1 MVQTKLT
8 IIGWQRYMSFLGNIA
23 AAQSAKAIGKYNQS
37 VYNQQANLQKA
48 KKAAVREEIY
58 KTVEK
63 PRLLDLQDQQYSKFF
78 VDALN
83 TGAEFREGTTPFLV
97 GLKNKQL
104 QSFDLAMADYN
115 SKVAVTDQINQSLLI
130 EARGRGEEFKGKMTA
145 NTQYMA
151 ALGSLLSMGS
161 QSQQAGRLVIT

>member
-1 MVQTKLT
+1 
-8 IIGWQRYMSFLGNIA
+8 MSFIGNIA
-23 AAQSAKAIGKYNQS
+23 AAQSAKAIGKYNAS
-37 VYNQQANLQKA
+37 VAYQEAQYER

-58 KTVEK
+58 RTVEK
-63 PRLLDLQDQQYSKFF
+63 PRLLDLQDQQYSNFF
-78 VDALN
+78 VEALN

-115 SKVAVTDQINQSLLI
+115 SKTAVTDQINQSLLI
-130 EARGRGEEFKGKMTA
+130 QARGRGEEFKGKMTA

-151 ALGSLLSMGS
+151 AVGSLLSMGS

>member
-8 IIGWQRYMSFLGNIA
+8 IIGWQRYMSFLGNLA
-23 AAQSAKAIGKYNQS
+23 AAGSAKAIGKYNAS
-37 VYNQQANLQKA
+37 VAYEEAQYER

-63 PRLLDLQDQQYSKFF
+63 PRLLDLQDQQYSNFF
-78 VDALN
+78 VEALN

>member
-1 MVQTKLT
+1 
-8 IIGWQRYMSFLGNIA
+8 MSFLGNLA
-23 AAQSAKAIGKYNQS
+23 AAGSAKAIGKYNAS
-37 VYNQQANLQKA
+37 VAYQEAQYER

-58 KTVEK
+58 RTVEK
-63 PRLLDLQDQQYSKFF
+63 PRLLDQQDQQYSDFF
-78 VDALN
+78 VQALN
-83 TGAEFREGTTPFLV
+83 TGAEFREGTSTFLV

-115 SKVAVTDQINQSLLI
+115 SKTAVTDQINQSLLI

-145 NTQYMA
+145 NTQYMQA
-151 ALGSLLSMGS
+151 FGSILSMGS

>member
-1 MVQTKLT
+1 
-8 IIGWQRYMSFLGNIA
+8 MSFLGNIA
-23 AAQSAKAIGKYNQS
+23 AAQSAKAIGKYNAS
-37 VYNQQANLQKA
+37 VAYQEAQYER

>member
-1 MVQTKLT
+1 
-8 IIGWQRYMSFLGNIA
+8 MSFLGNLA
-23 AAQSAKAIGKYNQS
+23 AAGSAKAIGKYNAS
-37 VYNQQANLQKA
+37 VAYEEAQYER

-58 KTVEK
+58 RTVEK
-63 PRLLDLQDQQYSKFF
+63 PRLLDQQDQQYSKFF

-151 ALGSLLSMGS
+151 ALGSLLTMGS

>member
-1 MVQTKLT
+1 
-8 IIGWQRYMSFLGNIA
+8 MSFLGNIA
-23 AAQSAKAIGKYNQS
+23 AAQSAKAIGKYNAS
-37 VYNQQANLQKA
+37 VAYQEAQYER

-58 KTVEK
+58 RTVEK
-63 PRLLDLQDQQYSKFF
+63 PRLLDQQDQQYSKFF

-151 ALGSLLSMGS
+151 ALGSLLTMGS

>member
-1 MVQTKLT
+1 
-8 IIGWQRYMSFLGNIA
+8 MSFLGNLA
-23 AAQSAKAIGKYNQS
+23 AAGSAKAIGKYNAS
-37 VYNQQANLQKA
+37 VAYEEAQYER

-151 ALGSLLSMGS
+151 ALGSLLTMGS

>member
-1 MVQTKLT
+1 
-8 IIGWQRYMSFLGNIA
+8 MSFLGNLA
-23 AAQSAKAIGKYNQS
+23 AAGSAKAIGKYNAS
-37 VYNQQANLQKA
+37 VAYQEAQYER

-58 KTVEK
+58 RTVEK
-63 PRLLDLQDQQYSKFF
+63 PRLLDQQDQQYSNFF
-78 VDALN
+78 VQALN
-83 TGAEFREGTTPFLV
+83 TGAEFREGTSPFLV

-115 SKVAVTDQINQSLLI
+115 SKTAVTDQINQSLLI

-151 ALGSLLSMGS
+151 AVGSILTMGS
-161 QSQQAGRLVIT
+161 QSQQAGRLVIS

>member
-1 MVQTKLT
+1 
-8 IIGWQRYMSFLGNIA
+8 MSFLGNLA
-23 AAQSAKAIGKYNQS
+23 AAGSAKAIGKYNAS
-37 VYNQQANLQKA
+37 VAYEEAQYER

-58 KTVEK
+58 RTVEK
-63 PRLLDLQDQQYSKFF
+63 PRLLDQQDQQYSKFF

-151 ALGSLLSMGS
+151 AVGSLLTMGS

>member
-1 MVQTKLT
+1 
-8 IIGWQRYMSFLGNIA
+8 MSFLGNLA
-23 AAQSAKAIGKYNQS
+23 AAGSAKAIGKYNAS
-37 VYNQQANLQKA
+37 VAYQEAQYER

-115 SKVAVTDQINQSLLI
+115 SKTAVTDQINQSLLI
-130 EARGRGEEFKGKMTA
+130 QARGRGEEFKGKMTA

-151 ALGSLLSMGS
+151 AVGSILTMGS
-161 QSQQAGRLVIT
+161 QSQQAGRLVIS

>member
-1 MVQTKLT
+1 
-8 IIGWQRYMSFLGNIA
+8 MSFLGNIA
-23 AAQSAKAIGKYNQS
+23 AAQSAKAIGKYNAS
-37 VYNQQANLQKA
+37 VAYQEAQYER

-58 KTVEK
+58 RTVEK
-63 PRLLDLQDQQYSKFF
+63 PRLLDQQDQQYSNFF
-78 VDALN
+78 VQALN

>member
-1 MVQTKLT
+1 
-8 IIGWQRYMSFLGNIA
+8 MSFLGNIA
-23 AAQSAKAIGKYNQS
+23 AAQSAKAIGKYNAS
-37 VYNQQANLQKA
+37 VAYQEAQYER

-58 KTVEK
+58 RTVEK
-63 PRLLDLQDQQYSKFF
+63 PRLLDLQDQQYSNFF
-78 VDALN
+78 VEALN

-115 SKVAVTDQINQSLLI
+115 SKTAVTDQINQSLLI

-151 ALGSLLSMGS
+151 AVGSLLSMGS